1 MLLQYDI
8 ENNLSVK
15 SRQRVA
21 FIADNKKELV
31 DSEIDVLGYKILP
44 VIGLYGKNA
53 SGKTNLLKGLK
64 HIYDMVILSHS
75 FDPARPIPF
84 YTPFAF
90 TKEKNKES
98 KFEIT
103 FMINEKRYVYGF
115 SHDSLEIKEEYL
127 YVFNSSKPSK
137 IFDKDI
143 NTQEVYTFGQ
153 NYSGLKDYVGKTHK
167 NKLFLSTAA
176 QWAADQKEINDI
188 YNFFRNG
195 IVYYQKDCGIPS
207 VEFENETT
215 SLLIE
220 DENARKFFKTLIS
233 YLDLEIEDI
242 KPTKIPVDLNELP
255 EEVKKI
261 IEAAR
266 NGDKNLEATS
276 VKTLYNINGVNY
288 DLDLKQESNGIQKI
302 YQLFP
307 LLYHGLNNKKIIVI
321 DEIETGLHP
330 LLIKGIIKLFQN
342 KNINKY
348 NSQLFFTT
356 HITNILD
363 LELLRRDQIW
373 FTERELDNEY
383 STEVYSLADVKGV
396 RTSDNIEKEY
406 LKGKY
411 TKTPREILWN
421 SDKAE

>member
-103 FMINEKRYVYGF
+103 FMISEKRYVYGF

-195 IVYYQKDCGIPS
+195 MVYYQKDCGIPS

-307 LLYHGLNNKKIIVI
+307 LLYHGLNSKKIIVI

-342 KNINKY
+342 KNINKH

-356 HITNILD
+356 HITHILD

-406 LKGKY
+406 LKGEY
-411 TKTPREILWN
+411 VKTPREILWS
-421 SDKAE
+421 SDKDE

>member
-8 ENNLSVK
+8 ENNLSIK

-31 DSEIDVLGYKILP
+31 DSEIDVLGYKVLP

-90 TKEKNKES
+90 TNEKNKES

-195 IVYYQKDCGIPS
+195 MVYYQKDCGIPS

-215 SLLIE
+215 FLLME

-242 KPTKIPVDLNELP
+242 KPTKIPVDLSELP

-307 LLYHGLNNKKIIVI
+307 LLYHGLNSKKIIVI

-356 HITNILD
+356 HITHILD

-406 LKGKY
+406 LKGEY
-411 TKTPREILWN
+411 VKTPREILWS
-421 SDKAE
+421 SDKDE

>member
-1 MLLQYDI
+1 MLLQYDV

-90 TKEKNKES
+90 TNEKNKES

-176 QWAADQKEINDI
+176 QWAADQEEINDI

-195 IVYYQKDCGIPS
+195 MIYYQKDCGIPT
-207 VEFENETT
+207 VELKNETT
-215 SLLIE
+215 FLLME
-220 DENARKFFKTLIS
+220 DENARKFFKNLIS

-242 KPTKIPVDLNELP
+242 KPTKIPIDLNELP

-261 IEAAR
+261 IEATR

-288 DLDLKQESNGIQKI
+288 DLDLNQESNGIQKI

-307 LLYHGLNNKKIIVI
+307 LLYHGLNSKKIIVI

-342 KNINKY
+342 KNINKH

-356 HITNILD
+356 HITHILD

-406 LKGKY
+406 LKGEY
-411 TKTPREILWN
+411 VKTPREILWS
-421 SDKAE
+421 SDKDE

>member
-31 DSEIDVLGYKILP
+31 DSEIDVLSYKVLP

-115 SHDSLEIKEEYL
+115 SHDSEEIKEEYL
-127 YVFNSSKPSK
+127 YVFNSSKPTK

-153 NYSGLKDYVGKTHK
+153 NYNGLKDYVGKTHK

-176 QWAADQKEINDI
+176 QWAADQEEINDI

-195 IVYYQKDCGIPS
+195 MIYYQKDCGIPA
-207 VEFENETT
+207 VEFENETS

-220 DENARKFFKTLIS
+220 DENAKKFFKTLIS

-261 IEAAR
+261 VEAAR
-266 NGDKNLEATS
+266 NGNKNLEATS

-307 LLYHGLNNKKIIVI
+307 LLYHGLNSKKIIVI

-342 KNINKY
+342 KSINKY

-356 HITNILD
+356 HITNVLD
-363 LELLRRDQIW
+363 LKLLRRDQVW
-373 FTERELDNEY
+373 FAERELENGY
-383 STEVYSLADVKGV
+383 STEVYSLADIKGV

-406 LKGKY
+406 LKGEY
-411 TKTPREILWN
+411 VKTPREILWS
-421 SDKAE
+421 SDKNE

>member
-195 IVYYQKDCGIPS
+195 MVYYQKDCGIPS

-307 LLYHGLNNKKIIVI
+307 LLYHGLNSKKIIVI

-342 KNINKY
+342 KNINKH

-356 HITNILD
+356 HITHILD

-406 LKGKY
+406 LKGEY
-411 TKTPREILWN
+411 VKTPREILWS
-421 SDKAE
+421 SDKDE

>member
-8 ENNLSVK
+8 ENNLSIK

-31 DSEIDVLGYKILP
+31 NSEIDVLGYKVLP

-103 FMINEKRYVYGF
+103 FMIDEKRYIYGF

-176 QWAADQKEINDI
+176 QWAADQVEINDI

-195 IVYYQKDCGIPS
+195 MIYYQKDCGIPT
-207 VEFENETT
+207 VELKNETT
-215 SLLIE
+215 FLLME
-220 DENARKFFKTLIS
+220 DENARKFFKNLIS

-242 KPTKIPVDLNELP
+242 KPTKIPIDLNELP

-261 IEAAR
+261 IEATR

-288 DLDLKQESNGIQKI
+288 DLDLNQESNGIQKI

-307 LLYHGLNNKKIIVI
+307 LLYHGLNSKKIIVI

-356 HITNILD
+356 HITHIFRFRIIKKRSNM
-363 LELLRRDQIW
+363 
-373 FTERELDNEY
+373 
-383 STEVYSLADVKGV
+383 VYRKRA
-396 RTSDNIEKEY
+396 R
-406 LKGKY
+406 
-411 TKTPREILWN
+411 
-421 SDKAE
+421 

>member
-64 HIYDMVILSHS
+64 HIYDMLILSHS

-98 KFEIT
+98 KFEIN
-103 FMINEKRYVYGF
+103 FIINEKRYIYGF

-143 NTQEVYTFGQ
+143 NTQEIYTFGQ
-153 NYSGLKDYVGKTHK
+153 NYSGLKDYIGKTHK
-167 NKLFLSTAA
+167 NKLFLSVVA
-176 QWAADQKEINDI
+176 QWAADQEEINDI

-195 IVYYQKDCGIPS
+195 MVYYQKDCGIPS

-215 SLLIE
+215 SLLVE

-242 KPTKIPVDLNELP
+242 KPTKIPVDLSELP
-255 EEVKKI
+255 EELKRLIKSKSI
-261 IEAAR
+261 R
-266 NGDKNLEATS
+266 
-276 VKTLYNINGVNY
+276 TLYNINGINY
-288 DLDLKQESNGIQKI
+288 DLDLEQESSGIQKI
-302 YQLFP
+302 YKLFP
-307 LLYHGLNNKKIIVI
+307 LVYHGLNSKKIIVI

-330 LLIKGIIKLFQN
+330 LLIKEIIKLFQN

-356 HITNILD
+356 HNTNILD

-373 FTERELDNEY
+373 FTERDQDNEY
-383 STEVYSLADVKGV
+383 STEVYSLADVKGA

-406 LKGKY
+406 LKGEY
-411 TKTPREILWN
+411 TKTPREILWS

>member
-1 MLLQYDI
+1 
-8 ENNLSVK
+8 
-15 SRQRVA
+15 
-21 FIADNKKELV
+21 
-31 DSEIDVLGYKILP
+31 
-44 VIGLYGKNA
+44 
-53 SGKTNLLKGLK
+53 
-64 HIYDMVILSHS
+64 MVILSHS
-75 FDPARPIPF
+75 FDPARLIPF

-103 FMINEKRYVYGF
+103 FMINEKRYIYGF
-115 SHDSLEIKEEYL
+115 SNDSLEIKEEYL

-176 QWAADQKEINDI
+176 QWAADQEEINDI

-195 IVYYQKDCGIPS
+195 MIYYQKDCSIPT
-207 VEFENETT
+207 VELKNETT

-220 DENARKFFKTLIS
+220 DENARKFFKNLIS

-261 IEAAR
+261 IIEAAR
-266 NGDKNLEATS
+266 NGEKSLEDTS

-307 LLYHGLNNKKIIVI
+307 LLYHGLNSKKIIVI

-330 LLIKGIIKLFQN
+330 LLIEGIIKLFQN
-342 KNINKY
+342 KNINIIHNY
-348 NSQLFFTT
+348 FLLL
-356 HITNILD
+356 IL
-363 LELLRRDQIW
+363 QI
-373 FTERELDNEY
+373 F
-383 STEVYSLADVKGV
+383 
-396 RTSDNIEKEY
+396 
-406 LKGKY
+406 
-411 TKTPREILWN
+411 
-421 SDKAE
+421 

>member
-195 IVYYQKDCGIPS
+195 MVYYQKDCGIPS

-242 KPTKIPVDLNELP
+242 KPTKIPVDLNGLP

-307 LLYHGLNNKKIIVI
+307 LLYHGLNSKKIIVI

-330 LLIKGIIKLFQN
+330 FLIKGIIKLFQN
-342 KNINKY
+342 KNINKH

-356 HITNILD
+356 HITHILD

-406 LKGKY
+406 LKGEY
-411 TKTPREILWN
+411 VKTPREILWS
-421 SDKAE
+421 SDKDE

>member
-8 ENNLSVK
+8 ENNLSIK

-31 DSEIDVLGYKILP
+31 NSEIDVLGYKVLP

-103 FMINEKRYVYGF
+103 FMIDEKRYIYGF

-176 QWAADQKEINDI
+176 QWAADQEEINDI

-195 IVYYQKDCGIPS
+195 MIYYQKDCGIPT
-207 VEFENETT
+207 VELKNETT
-215 SLLIE
+215 FLLME
-220 DENARKFFKTLIS
+220 DENARKFFKNLIS

-242 KPTKIPVDLNELP
+242 KPTKIPIDLNELP

-261 IEAAR
+261 IEATR

-288 DLDLKQESNGIQKI
+288 DLDLNQESNGIQKI

-307 LLYHGLNNKKIIVI
+307 LLYHGLNSKKIIVI

-356 HITNILD
+356 HITHILD

-406 LKGKY
+406 LKGEY
-411 TKTPREILWN
+411 VKTPREILWS
-421 SDKAE
+421 SDKDE

>member
-8 ENNLSVK
+8 ENNLSIK

-31 DSEIDVLGYKILP
+31 NSEINILGYKVLP

-90 TKEKNKES
+90 TNEKNKES

-195 IVYYQKDCGIPS
+195 MVYYQKDCGIPS

-307 LLYHGLNNKKIIVI
+307 LLYHGLNSKKIIVI

-406 LKGKY
+406 LKGEY
-411 TKTPREILWN
+411 TKTPREILWS
-421 SDKAE
+421 SDKDE

>member
-1 MLLQYDI
+1 MLLQYDV
-8 ENNLSVK
+8 ENNLSIK

-31 DSEIDVLGYKILP
+31 NSEIDVLGYKVLP

-103 FMINEKRYVYGF
+103 FMINEKRYIYGF

-143 NTQEVYTFGQ
+143 NTQEIYTFGQ

-176 QWAADQKEINDI
+176 QWAADQEEINDI

-195 IVYYQKDCGIPS
+195 MIYYQKDCSIPT
-207 VEFENETT
+207 VELKNETT
-215 SLLIE
+215 SLLME
-220 DENARKFFKTLIS
+220 DENARKFFKNLIS

-242 KPTKIPVDLNELP
+242 KPTKIPIDLNELP

-261 IEAAR
+261 IEATR

-288 DLDLKQESNGIQKI
+288 DLDLNQESNGIQKI

-307 LLYHGLNNKKIIVI
+307 LLYHGLNSKKIIVI

-356 HITNILD
+356 HNTNILD

-411 TKTPREILWN
+411 TKTSREILWN